1 MAAAVDDEVQPSPSK
16 EVDQEGPW
24 TIEQLQEMACEEES
38 NREEAM
44 GGAWRQHFDNDPS
57 SLIDYADR
65 AYVDFEDMQRRLQF
79 ISGTDYEEIGAWE
92 LEDKLPPA
100 VSSDIIGMV
109 RPSLALFSL
118 PN

>member
-1 MAAAVDDEVQPSPSK
+1 MAAAVDDEDQPSPSNRI
-16 EVDQEGPW
+16 DQEGPW
-24 TIEQLQEMACEEES
+24 TIEQLQEMAGEEENS
-38 NREEAM
+38 REEAL

-57 SLIDYADR
+57 SLVDYADR
-65 AYVDFEDMQRRLQF
+65 AYNDFEDMQRRLKI

-109 RPSLALFSL
+109 RPPLALFSF
-118 PN
+118 PY